1 VVYMSDNLHTYILNI
16 LLLSDKPLP
25 AERIRKLLWKIY
37 GTEAS
42 WKEVA
47 SILRAS
53 PYFMKVGIRHNKT
66 ALWTV
71 KPEVKRMFFKNGT

>member
-1 VVYMSDNLHTYILNI
+1 MHTYILNI

-25 AERIRKLLWKIY
+25 AERIRRLLKKIY
-37 GTEAS
+37 GYEAS

-47 SILRAS
+47 GILRTS
-53 PYFMKVGIRHNKT
+53 PYFVKVGVRHNKT

-71 KPEVKRMFFKNGT
+71 KPKVKELLFKSKVQ